1 MAAPPEGN
9 RSVRNVRIDASLIS
23 RFSQAGA
30 HHVPVLASLAHD
42 NRRRDAFG
50 SMPEKAQKAENA
62 MGTTTVGQPE
72 IEISA
77 APLRESVR
85 GRVLTADDEGYD
97 QARAVHNGLF
107 NKRPLAVLRAEQVA
121 DVIAGVNFARDN
133 GLGLSIRDGGHSA
146 PGFGTNDG
154 GLVIDMSPMHTVRVD
169 PQNKVARAD
178 AGATWGDFNHATH
191 AFGLA
196 TTGGIISTTG
206 ITGLTLGGGIGYLA
220 RGYGLSAD
228 NLISAD
234 VVTAEGKF
242 VTASMQQNEDLFWGL
257 RGGGGNFG
265 VVTGLEYRLHKVDQ
279 VFAGPIFY
287 NLEDA
292 DSLLRMFDEF
302 IQDAPEQFGGF
313 PAFQIAP
320 PLPFI
325 PENRHGDTLAL
336 AVVHWAGPPEQAE
349 KVLKPFRDVA
359 PIVAN
364 GTGPLPYPALNAAF
378 DGLYP
383 KGIRAYWKGAFVK
396 ELPQEAIAAHVEH
409 GSRVPEVSATM
420 HLYPINGACHRVGP
434 TDTAFAYRDAKYGMV
449 FLAAWTDPAKDAER
463 IQWVRDYYQ
472 ALAPYSEPGG
482 YINFMQD
489 DDYHKIRDN
498 YRENYERLVQ
508 VKRAYDP
515 GNLFHINQNIAP

>member
-1 MAAPPEGN
+1 MADTKVEGPITG
-9 RSVRNVRIDASLIS
+9 VKVE
-23 RFSQAGA
+23 
-30 HHVPVLASLAHD
+30 H
-42 NRRRDAFG
+42 
-50 SMPEKAQKAENA
+50 
-62 MGTTTVGQPE
+62 
-72 IEISA
+72 
-77 APLRESVR
+77 LREQVR
-85 GRVLTADDEGYD
+85 GLVITADDEGYNE
-97 QARAVHNGLF
+97 ARAVHNGMF
-107 NKRPLAVLRAEQVA
+107 DKRPLAVLRAEQVA

-133 GLGLSIRDGGHSA
+133 GLDLSIRDGGHSA
-146 PGFGTNDG
+146 PGFGTNDD
-154 GLVIDMSPMHTVRVD
+154 GLVIDMTPMRTVRVD
-169 PQNKVARAD
+169 PRSKTAHAD

-220 RGYGLSAD
+220 RGYGLSID

-234 VVTAEGKF
+234 VVTADGKF
-242 VTASMQQNEDLFWGL
+242 VTASERENEDLFWGL

-265 VVTGLEYRLHKVDQ
+265 VVTSLEYRLHEVDQ

-292 DSLLRMFDEF
+292 ESLFRMFDEF

-336 AVVHWAGPPEQAE
+336 AVVHWAGPLDQAE
-349 KVLKPFRDVA
+349 KVLKPFMDVA

-364 GTGPLPYPALNAAF
+364 GTGPLPYPALNGAF

-383 KGIRAYWKGAFVK
+383 KGIRAYWKGAFVN
-396 ELPQEAIAAHVEH
+396 ELPEGAIAAHVEH

-420 HLYPINGACHRVGP
+420 HMYPINGACHRVGP
-434 TDTAFAYRDAKYGMV
+434 SDTAFAYREAKYGMV
-449 FLAAWTDPAKDAER
+449 FLASWTDPAKDAER

-472 ALAPYSEPGG
+472 AMAPYSEPGG

-489 DDYHKIRDN
+489 DDYGKIQVN
-498 YRENYERLVQ
+498 YRENYDQLVQ
-508 VKRAYDP
+508 VKRKYDP
-515 GNLFHINQNIAP
+515 NNLFHINQNITP